1 MTFGMEKATMV
12 WLPDGEKNLKI
23 RLLVLTESTNVTD
36 GQTDTA
42 CRRLRIASR
51 CKKLVTIGSYGFYH
65 AMRMHS
71 ADYAVA

>member
-1 MTFGMEKATMV
+1 MTFGVEKATMV

-42 CRRLRIASR
+42 CRRLRSIALQKTSNNR
-51 CKKLVTIGSYGFYH
+51 IIRFLPRD
-65 AMRMHS
+65 A
-71 ADYAVA
+71 YA